1 MHWHNAQRPLTL
13 MQVKHRMFVAPFC
26 LIAGPVHKQAHR
38 YVESDD
44 EEEDAIDD
52 EVYAQKMQEQLNS
65 SRPRRA
71 AAMQATASMMVRAFV
86 CTNYT
91 PRETNR
97 QTKAMHDLREQKQK
111 FP

>member
-1 MHWHNAQRPLTL
+1 
-13 MQVKHRMFVAPFC
+13 MQVRHRIFAAPFC
-26 LIAGPVHKQAHR
+26 LIADPVCKQAQR

-71 AAMQATASMMVRAFV
+71 AAMQATASMMVRAFAS
-86 CTNYT
+86 TNHT
-91 PRETNR
+91 SRETNR
-97 QTKAMHDLREQKQK
+97 QTKVMHDLREQLPCKQQ